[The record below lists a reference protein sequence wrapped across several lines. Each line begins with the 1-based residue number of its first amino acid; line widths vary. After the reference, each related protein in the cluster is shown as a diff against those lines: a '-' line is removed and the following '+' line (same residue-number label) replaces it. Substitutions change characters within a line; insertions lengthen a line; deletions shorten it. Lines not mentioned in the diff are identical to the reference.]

1 MHDLTDRSS
10 PIIFILYAVVVRSE
24 YHGNLGV
31 FRFLCTVICQGWNYC
46 KTKNWV
52 HKFVLDFLQSA
63 QGQKYTYN
71 PISIWLNVA

>member
-24 YHGNLGV
+24 CHGNLG
-31 FRFLCTVICQGWNYC
+31 FWL
-46 KTKNWV
+46 

-63 QGQKYTYN
+63 QGQKYTHN
-71 PISIWLNVA
+71 PTRIWLNVA